1 MWGNSA
7 TAEAEAMAARIHY
20 LESALETL
28 GTEKEALAVVVA
40 GEPARVKAAVNAE
53 RVRQQRIFEGKLKEK
68 AAGEKSSLVE
78 EVKSLRDFTAKNFAK
93 LTSEV
98 AALRASNNLILD
110 GVTAVRTSAIVDSP
124 AGKQVASKSASGAS
138 LLAGAMAHDNQ
149 ASLLDQQAEA
159 LAKSEKEAA
168 ESEDRVPELAEINRL
183 YAQADVAREKV
194 PPPPHPILIC
204 ARVLGAD
211 QWPALCAGRGQN
223 CAASGHDA
231 RALSLVA
238 GRGGASPPRGTD
250 DGWHDDARDAR

>member
-1 MWGNSA
+1 
-7 TAEAEAMAARIHY
+7 MAARIHY

-28 GTEKEALAVVVA
+28 GTEKEALTVVVA

-68 AAGEKSSLVE
+68 AAGEKFSLVE

-124 AGKQVASKSASGAS
+124 AGKQGHAVASKSATGAS

-149 ASLLDQQAEA
+149 ASLLIQQAEA

-168 ESEDRVPELAEINRL
+168 ESEDRVPDLNEVNRL

-204 ARVLGAD
+204 AGVLGAD

-238 GRGGASPPRGTD
+238 GRGGASPPRGTV